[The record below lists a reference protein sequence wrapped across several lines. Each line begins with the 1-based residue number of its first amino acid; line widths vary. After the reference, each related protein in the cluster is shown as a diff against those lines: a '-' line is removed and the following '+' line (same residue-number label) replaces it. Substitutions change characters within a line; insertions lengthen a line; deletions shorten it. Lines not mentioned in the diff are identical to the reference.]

1 MIGTDGHADLLLHG
15 GAVYTVD
22 PARSRAQA
30 VAVRR
35 GQIVR
40 VGTDAEVAELAGPRT
55 QRIALEGRM
64 LLPGFQ
70 DAHIHASAG
79 GLERLRCDLSGV
91 HSLEAYL
98 DLVRR
103 YAEQRPD
110 EPWILGGGW
119 AMDVFPG
126 GVPTRT
132 MLDAVVADRPV
143 FLSNRDHHAAW
154 VNTKALELA
163 GVTARTSDPTD
174 GRIERAEH
182 GDPVGTL
189 QEGAVDLVG
198 KVMPRP
204 TLDEQRR
211 GILEA
216 ERYLFSLGI
225 TAWQEAI
232 VGDYVVIPDSY
243 DGFVSLSE
251 AGELTA
257 RVVGALWFERGRGEE
272 QIGGLLARRE
282 RSREGR
288 FRATTVKIMQDGIA
302 ENFTAA
308 MLVPYLDGNGHATE
322 STGLSYFPPEVLNRS
337 VTRLDAE
344 GFQVHFHAIGDRA
357 VREALDAIESAWSA
371 NGPSDNRHHISHL
384 QIVHPHDLARFEA
397 LGVVAN
403 AQPLWACNDPQM
415 LELTVPFL
423 EPERLGWMYPFGSLV
438 RSGAKLAF
446 GSDWPVSSADALAE
460 VHVAVNRTMPP
471 GYVYGEP
478 GKNEKPLLREER
490 IDLPTAIAAFTIGSA
505 HVNHLDNITGS
516 IEVGKRADLVVL
528 SEDPFARPMEKI
540 SETRVDLTL
549 VDGSV
554 TYERPL

>member
-1 MIGTDGHADLLLHG
+1 VIDTDRHADLLLHS

-22 PARSRAQA
+22 AARSRAQA
-30 VAVRR
+30 VAVRK
-35 GQIVR
+35 GEIVR

-55 QRIALEGRM
+55 KRIALEGRM

-79 GLERLRCDLSGV
+79 GLERLRCDLSGAY
-91 HSLEAYL
+91 SLEAYL

-103 YAEQRPD
+103 YAEQHPN

-119 AMDVFPG
+119 AIDVFPG
-126 GVPTRT
+126 GVPTRA

-154 VNTKALELA
+154 VNSKALELA
-163 GVTARTSDPTD
+163 GVTARTPDPAD
-174 GRIERAEH
+174 GRIERTEH
-182 GDPVGTL
+182 GGPVGTL
-189 QEGAVDLVG
+189 QEGAVNLVG

-272 QIGGLLARRE
+272 QIDGLLARRE
-282 RSREGR
+282 RSRDGR
-288 FRATTVKIMQDGIA
+288 FRATTVKIMQDGIV

-308 MLVPYLDGNGHATE
+308 MLVPYLDGNGHSTQ

-357 VREALDAIESAWSA
+357 VREALDAIESARTS
-371 NGPSDNRHHISHL
+371 NGISDNRHHISHL
-384 QIVHPHDLARFEA
+384 QIVHPDDVPRFKA
-397 LGVVAN
+397 LDVVAN

-471 GYVYGEP
+471 GYLYGEP
-478 GKNEKPLLREER
+478 DKNEKPLLPEER
-490 IDLPTAIAAFTIGSA
+490 IDLPTAIASFTIGSA

-528 SEDPFARPMEKI
+528 SEDPFARPVEEI
-540 SETRVDLTL
+540 GETRVDLTL

-554 TYERPL
+554 VYERPP